1 MTGRDEHTPDEP
13 AVWEELIASFHERV
27 ELAVPPWPAAED
39 LDEDEGR
46 RPGEQRAIGRLP
58 RPADAEQVESGV
70 GDVSLADSGVAGASR
85 AESAVGRGSLDDSLT
100 VDPVFYG
107 AAELDLST
115 SDDHFVPPPPPP
127 LPELDPVQKL
137 GWLGLIGGPLYL
149 ILSFALNWS
158 VPGWSTALAAAAGAG
173 GFVTLVA
180 RMQDRDDDDPHGG
193 AVV

>member
-39 LDEDEGR
+39 LDDEDEPHGDPR
-46 RPGEQRAIGRLP
+46 TGRLP
-58 RPADAEQVESGV
+58 RPADAEQIESGV
-70 GDVSLADSGVAGASR
+70 GDTSLADSGFAGANR
-85 AESAVGRGSLDDSLT
+85 AESVMERGAVDDSVA

-107 AAELDLST
+107 SAELDLST
-115 SDDHFVPPPPPP
+115 DEEHFVPPPPLP
-127 LPELDPVQKL
+127 LPELDTVQKL
-137 GWLGLIGGPLYL
+137 GWLGLIGGPVFL

-180 RMQDRDDDDPHGG
+180 RIQDRDDDDPHGG